1 MDDIFD
7 MLFHHSGLAAAKRKA
22 EKDALGSAKRP
33 KGKAKAKAE
42 VKVEPVKQEAHC
54 HEWSS
59 KLKTSKMKLWFSV
72 VTLWFENLWH
82 TQGYCR
88 LHMDSNLERHLLL
101 TFVLQ
106 AEQVEEWE
114 DEPYGD
120 ESSDVLVWE
129 EDNAQE

>member
-1 MDDIFD
+1 
-7 MLFHHSGLAAAKRKA
+7 
-22 EKDALGSAKRP
+22 
-33 KGKAKAKAE
+33 
-42 VKVEPVKQEAHC
+42 
-54 HEWSS
+54 
-59 KLKTSKMKLWFSV
+59 
-72 VTLWFENLWH
+72 
-82 TQGYCR
+82 
-88 LHMDSNLERHLLL
+88 MDSNLERHLLL